1 MLKKLLAAVAGV
13 IALILGVM
21 FSVVLLAVF
30 TVIAVAALTFFWW
43 KTRKLRQTMREQ
55 AGARPPGGIIIEGE
69 AVVVEDVPAP
79 AKNVLPGEPPRQ

>member
-1 MLKKLLAAVAGV
+1 MLKNLLAVVAGV

-21 FSVVLLAVF
+21 FSVILLAVF

-43 KTRKLRQTMREQ
+43 KTRKLRKTMRAQ
-55 AGARPPGGIIIEGE
+55 PQGGIVIEGE

-79 AKNVLPGEPPRQ
+79 GQNVLPGDLPRQ

>member
-1 MLKKLLAAVAGV
+1 VLKNLLAAVAGV

-43 KTRKLRQTMREQ
+43 KTRKLRKTMREQ
-55 AGARPPGGIIIEGE
+55 AAAHPQGGIIIEGE
-69 AVVVEDVPAP
+69 AVVVEDGPAP
-79 AKNVLPGEPPRQ
+79 ARNVLPGEPPRQ